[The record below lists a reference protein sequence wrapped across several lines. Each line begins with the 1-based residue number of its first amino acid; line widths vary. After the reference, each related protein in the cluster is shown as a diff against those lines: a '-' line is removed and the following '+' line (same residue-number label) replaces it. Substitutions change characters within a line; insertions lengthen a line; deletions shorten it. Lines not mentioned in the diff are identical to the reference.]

1 MSEENTEFNKEEE
14 LLTLYDEDG
23 SEVLYRK
30 MLEFYHPDFDKNYV
44 ILAEEGN
51 FSDDEEDIELIP
63 MINVPDEDG
72 DGGKFLPDDAGDK
85 INIFGVAVHR
95 QSLFYK
101 PPYLFVAGDMLPIGL
116 FWH

>member
-51 FSDDEEDIELIP
+51 FSDEEEDIELIP

-72 DGGKFLPDDAGDK
+72 DGGKFLPVETDDEW
-85 INIFGVAVHR
+85 
-95 QSLFYK
+95 
-101 PPYLFVAGDMLPIGL
+101 DMIEEV
-116 FWH
+116 FNTFMAEEE

>member
-72 DGGKFLPDDAGDK
+72 DGGKFLPVETDDEW
-85 INIFGVAVHR
+85 
-95 QSLFYK
+95 
-101 PPYLFVAGDMLPIGL
+101 DMIEEVVNTQKDDYDE
-116 FWH
+116 